1 MHHSRSFT
9 MYDAELYD
17 SVAYQSLLRPAR
29 NLFEFLLRERRYRG
43 KGKKRQWLNNGEIKL
58 NRIQFIKIY
67 GNCIQTVNK
76 ARNQLI
82 TVGLIKIERIGG
94 AGRGDMNEYSILYE
108 SYPLHQRW
116 KEYPEKNWEDEV
128 PKSPNKSL
136 GKKWEKG
143 ESGNPKYKKRP
154 SLSEQPLNGGKLS
167 TNVTPTKS
175 TSIFKDRHLNS
186 VKTEVSE

>member
-17 SVAYQSLLRPAR
+17 SDAYQSLSRPAR

-58 NRIQFIKIY
+58 NRIQFIKRY

-82 TVGLIKIERIGG
+82 TVGLIKLERIGG
-94 AGRGDMNEYSILYE
+94 SGRGDMNEYSILYQC
-108 SYPLHQRW
+108 YPKKERW
-116 KEYPEKNWEDEV
+116 RDYPNKDWRHEIPQHKG
-128 PKSPNKSL
+128 KSL
-136 GKKWEKG
+136 GKKWKKG
-143 ESGNPKYKKRP
+143 ESGNPKYKKKP

-167 TNVTPTKS
+167 TKVAPTKP
-175 TSIFKDRHLNS
+175 TSIYKDRHLNS